1 MPIFVKYCKSCSVN
15 LPFYTYTSRRWLT
28 VLHTDTEECQTLA
41 ITTSGPVANGKIQFP
56 CLDIYQQS
64 THAKTT
70 MADGNSSPASN
81 THGADHDAIN
91 NPLIPDAIPGAMPP
105 SPKQVEMRQLELT
118 FNGSAGESV
127 TFKIKNTMNH
137 ERHSK

>member
-1 MPIFVKYCKSCSVN
+1 MQRQLAIY
-15 LPFYTYTSRRWLT
+15 LYTSRSWLT
-28 VLHTDTEECQTLA
+28 VSYTDAEECQTLT
-41 ITTSGPVANGKIQFP
+41 ITTSGPVANGKIQF
-56 CLDIYQQS
+56 LSLGIYQQS
-64 THAKTT
+64 THVKTT

-91 NPLIPDAIPGAMPP
+91 NPLIPEAIPGAMPP

-118 FNGSAGESV
+118 FDGSAGESV

-137 ERHSK
+137 ERHPK